1 MIELE
6 TMKNLLKRE
15 QWIKNEIDYMINEK
29 EKVEAEYSGAG
40 GMKISFEGKA
50 PYKTNHDSKLVE
62 LTHRLG
68 FKYIYNGMNLLEYIE
83 YMKKELK
90 EVQIEIEHRKKLLNE
105 FEGIQYD
112 LFKAI
117 VFEKKSN
124 SKAVE
129 EIAEKYN
136 KTPRNI
142 WGTVYKE
149 IKEYI
154 IPKGYKKK

>member
-40 GMKISFEGKA
+40 GMKLSFEGKA

-83 YMKKELK
+83 YMEKELNLK
-90 EVQIEIEHRKKLLNE
+90 VYNMICLKLL
-105 FEGIQYD
+105 F
-112 LFKAI
+112 LKRKVI
-117 VFEKKSN
+117 VKQLKK
-124 SKAVE
+124 
-129 EIAEKYN
+129 
-136 KTPRNI
+136 
-142 WGTVYKE
+142 
-149 IKEYI
+149 
-154 IPKGYKKK
+154 

>member
-1 MIELE
+1 M
-6 TMKNLLKRE
+6 
-15 QWIKNEIDYMINEK
+15 
-29 EKVEAEYSGAG
+29 
-40 GMKISFEGKA
+40 
-50 PYKTNHDSKLVE
+50 
-62 LTHRLG
+62 
-68 FKYIYNGMNLLEYIE
+68 
-83 YMKKELK
+83 
-90 EVQIEIEHRKKLLNE
+90 
-105 FEGIQYD
+105 
-112 LFKAI
+112 FKAI

-142 WGTVYKE
+142 WGTVYKK